1 MSSNTAKFKI
11 NSTKD
16 IIAMLVAAGF
26 MFFFRFIP
34 APEPITPYG
43 MAILGIFI
51 GVVIGW
57 CASGDQTMWA
67 TFLGL
72 FALSITL
79 PAGSYVA
86 AMNFL
91 SGYVFMLTFFS
102 LFTVGALMG
111 ADIAEYL
118 VYKLLTLKF
127 LEGHPWRLMICLMFG
142 SYYIC
147 ALTNPIVVAIFL
159 FMLYQTMFDQVGYAV
174 GDKTPTMIII
184 CTALEVLIVSVLYP
198 WSAPQLMAL
207 QTLQT
212 IGVVIGNAS
221 YLIFVLLL
229 GHILMAAMLLLM
241 KLMKCDVEKMASAD
255 ISFLH
260 EKYGNGMTAY
270 QKAVLT
276 AMLIWVVGMIA
287 IAFYPATFPFAAIIT
302 GKVSFI
308 GWAMLMTGIMMYIK
322 VDDKALI
329 EPGAMARS
337 FPWDMLFMI
346 GFGILIGTTLTA
358 ADTGVTVWIGN
369 MLGPVLSGMNE
380 IVLYVVIYLV
390 ALVLTNV
397 LNNNA
402 VIILLST
409 AVVTLASQGFITN
422 PIVPI
427 ILVIMGGEFG
437 FLTPAASIYGAFI
450 HSQKHV
456 TAASAYKY
464 GGIMFAFLVLFG
476 LLVII
481 PLGALFF

>member
-11 NSTKD
+11 NSPKEL
-16 IIAMLVAAGF
+16 IAMAIAVGF
-26 MFFFRFIP
+26 MFFFRFVP

-67 TFLGL
+67 TMLGL
-72 FALSITL
+72 FALAITL
-79 PAGSYVA
+79 PAGSYGA

-142 SYYIC
+142 SYYIS

-159 FMLYQTMFDQVGYAV
+159 FMLYQTMFDQVGYKP

-184 CTALEVLIVSVLYP
+184 CTALEMLIVSVLYP
-198 WSAPQLMAL
+198 WAAPQLMAL
-207 QTLQT
+207 QQLPAV
-212 IGVVIGNAS
+212 GVALSNAS
-221 YLIFVLLL
+221 YLIFVLVL
-229 GHILMAAMLLLM
+229 GHVMMALMLLLM
-241 KLMKCDVEKMASAD
+241 KVMKCDVERMANAD
-255 ISFLH
+255 ITFLH
-260 EKYGNGMTAY
+260 EKYSKGMTAY

-276 AMLIWVVGMIA
+276 AVTVWVLGMIA
-287 IAFYPATFPFAAIIT
+287 IAFCPKSLPFYAV
-302 GKVSFI
+302 VSSKISFM
-308 GWAMLMTGIMMYIK
+308 GWAMLMTGIMMFIK
-322 VDDKALI
+322 VDDQRLI
-329 EPGAMARS
+329 EPGPMAKF
-337 FPWDMLFMI
+337 FPWDLLFMI
-346 GFGILIGTTLTA
+346 GFGVLIGTTLTA
-358 ADTGVTVWIGN
+358 ADTGVTAWIGN
-369 MLGPVLSGMNE
+369 ILGPVLSGMNE
-380 IVLYVVIYLV
+380 LVLYVVIYLV
-390 ALVLTNV
+390 ALLLTNL

-409 AVVTLASQGFITN
+409 AVVTLTMQGFITN

-437 FLTPAASIYGAFI
+437 FLTPAASCYGAFI
-450 HSQKHV
+450 HGQKHV
-456 TAASAYKY
+456 TPASAYKY
-464 GGIMFAFLVLFG
+464 GSIMMVFCALFG
-476 LLVII
+476 LLVVI